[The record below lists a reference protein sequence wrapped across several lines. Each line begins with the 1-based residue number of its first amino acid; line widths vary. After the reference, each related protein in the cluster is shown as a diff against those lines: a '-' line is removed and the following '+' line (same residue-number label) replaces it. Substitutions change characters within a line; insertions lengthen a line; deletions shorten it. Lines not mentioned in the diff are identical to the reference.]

1 MVVGF
6 KDAITWARD
15 SFRNRDGR
23 AVMQDWM
30 LHFCGTARQETVE
43 ITAEAHEHNL
53 YKGEKPVLRSFT
65 QTSIV
70 IAQ

>member
-43 ITAEAHEHNL
+43 ITAEATMNTTFIKERNPF
-53 YKGEKPVLRSFT
+53 YVRSHKHP
-65 QTSIV
+65 S
-70 IAQ
+70 